1 MTRKEP
7 QFNDDLNTPI
17 AVTDPK
23 ELVRPDL
30 KPETQRTPRVQNLN
44 QTGSNWLLWMFV
56 IVSLFVSFGM
66 AFFGLEEA
74 GRYQAALTQA
84 ESQAKEL
91 EATIQRLNESQTQG
105 IGELAQSDAQMR
117 KMVQSVEARLKSDV
131 TKDLEA
137 LSKQVKSLQQDV
149 KNSDASSK
157 AVQLKLD
164 ESVALLSEQINTER
178 TRIDASSKAVQ
189 SKLDES
195 VALLSKQIN
204 TERTRID
211 ASSKAVQ
218 SKLDESVAL
227 LSEQINT
234 ERTRIDA
241 VSGTRQA
248 VMALS
253 EELRALKE
261 AYTTLNG
268 SLQQVSIGQAATE
281 QTVKDIQLVV
291 EGINEQLAQLE
302 TANNALIGLEVLS
315 EQVDRLAQQAKQ
327 QQQVIDAVDASRKQL
342 TQRIID
348 LDGRVNLALSPKEQ

>member
-117 KMVQSVEARLKSDV
+117 KMMQSVEARLKSDV

-137 LSKQVKSLQQDV
+137 LSKQVKSLQQDF
-149 KNSDASSK
+149 KNSDASSR

-164 ESVALLSEQINTER
+164 ESVALLSE
-178 TRIDASSKAVQ
+178 
-189 SKLDES
+189 
-195 VALLSKQIN
+195 QIN

>member
-17 AVTDPK
+17 AVPDPK
-23 ELVRPDL
+23 ESVRSDA
-30 KPETQRTPRVQNLN
+30 KPEAPRAPRVEKPKQS
-44 QTGSNWLLWMFV
+44 GSNWLLWMLV
-56 IVSLFVSFGM
+56 IASLCVSFGM

-91 EATIQRLNESQTQG
+91 EVTIQRLNESQAQG

-117 KMVQSVEARLKSDV
+117 KMMQSVESRLKSDV
-131 TKDLEA
+131 TKDLEVLA
-137 LSKQVKSLQQDV
+137 KQVKSLQQGV

-157 AVQLKLD
+157 A
-164 ESVALLSEQINTER
+164 A
-178 TRIDASSKAVQ
+178 Q

-195 VALLSKQIN
+195 I
-204 TERTRID
+204 
-211 ASSKAVQ
+211 
-218 SKLDESVAL
+218 AL

-261 AYTTLNG
+261 AHATLDG
-268 SLQQVSIGQAATE
+268 SLQQVSMGQAATE

-291 EGINEQLAQLE
+291 EGINEQLAQLA

-315 EQVDRLAQQAKQ
+315 EQVDRLTQQAEQ

>member
-157 AVQLKLD
+157 SVQLKLD
-164 ESVALLSEQINTER
+164 ESVALLSE
-178 TRIDASSKAVQ
+178 
-189 SKLDES
+189 
-195 VALLSKQIN
+195 QIN

>member
-17 AVTDPK
+17 AVADPK
-23 ELVRPDL
+23 ELVRPDA
-30 KPETQRTPRVQNLN
+30 KPETLRNPTVQNPK
-44 QTGSNWLLWMFV
+44 QSGSNWLLWMFV

-149 KNSDASSK
+149 K
-157 AVQLKLD
+157 
-164 ESVALLSEQINTER
+164 
-178 TRIDASSKAVQ
+178 
-189 SKLDES
+189 
-195 VALLSKQIN
+195 KQVKSIQ
-204 TERTRID
+204 EDVKKSD

-261 AYTTLNG
+261 AHTTLNG

-291 EGINEQLAQLE
+291 EGINEQLAQLAN
-302 TANNALIGLEVLS
+302 ANNALIGLEVLS

>member
-195 VALLSKQIN
+195 VALLS
-204 TERTRID
+204 
-211 ASSKAVQ
+211 
-218 SKLDESVAL
+218 
-227 LSEQINT
+227 EQINT

-291 EGINEQLAQLE
+291 EGINEQLAQLA
-302 TANNALIGLEVLS
+302 TANNALIGLEILS

>member
-7 QFNDDLNTPI
+7 QFNDDLNTSI
-17 AVTDPK
+17 AVADPK
-23 ELVRPDL
+23 ELVRPDA
-30 KPETQRTPRVQNLN
+30 KPETLRNPTVQNPK
-44 QTGSNWLLWMFV
+44 QSGSNWLLWMFV

-149 KNSDASSK
+149 
-157 AVQLKLD
+157 Q
-164 ESVALLSEQINTER
+164 
-178 TRIDASSKAVQ
+178 
-189 SKLDES
+189 
-195 VALLSKQIN
+195 KQVKSLQ
-204 TERTRID
+204 EDVKKSD

-261 AYTTLNG
+261 AHTTLNG

-291 EGINEQLAQLE
+291 EGINEQLAQLAN
-302 TANNALIGLEVLS
+302 ANNALIGLEVLS

>member
-7 QFNDDLNTPI
+7 QFSDDLNTPI

-164 ESVALLSEQINTER
+164 ESVALLSEQINIER
-178 TRIDASSKAVQ
+178 TRIDASS
-189 SKLDES
+189 
-195 VALLSKQIN
+195 
-204 TERTRID
+204 R
-211 ASSKAVQ
+211 AVQ

>member
-7 QFNDDLNTPI
+7 QFNDDLNTSI
-17 AVTDPK
+17 AVADPK
-23 ELVRPDL
+23 ELVRPDA
-30 KPETQRTPRVQNLN
+30 KPETLRNPTVQNPK
-44 QTGSNWLLWMFV
+44 QSGSNWLLWMFV

-149 KNSDASSK
+149 K
-157 AVQLKLD
+157 
-164 ESVALLSEQINTER
+164 
-178 TRIDASSKAVQ
+178 
-189 SKLDES
+189 
-195 VALLSKQIN
+195 KQVKSLQ
-204 TERTRID
+204 EDVKKSD

-261 AYTTLNG
+261 AHTTLNG

-291 EGINEQLAQLE
+291 EGINEQLAQLA
-302 TANNALIGLEVLS
+302 TANNALIGLEILS

>member
-17 AVTDPK
+17 AVADPK
-23 ELVRPDL
+23 ELVRPDA
-30 KPETQRTPRVQNLN
+30 KPETLRNPTVQNPK
-44 QTGSNWLLWMFV
+44 QSGSNWLLWMFV

-149 KNSDASSK
+149 KNSDASSR
-157 AVQLKLD
+157 AVQL
-164 ESVALLSEQINTER
+164 
-178 TRIDASSKAVQ
+178 
-189 SKLDES
+189 
-195 VALLSKQIN
+195 
-204 TERTRID
+204 
-211 ASSKAVQ
+211 
-218 SKLDESVAL
+218 KLDESVAL

>member
-17 AVTDPK
+17 AVADPK
-23 ELVRPDL
+23 ELVRPDA
-30 KPETQRTPRVQNLN
+30 KPETLRNPSVQNPK
-44 QTGSNWLLWMFV
+44 QSGSNWLLWMFV

-157 AVQLKLD
+157 AVQL
-164 ESVALLSEQINTER
+164 
-178 TRIDASSKAVQ
+178 
-189 SKLDES
+189 
-195 VALLSKQIN
+195 
-204 TERTRID
+204 
-211 ASSKAVQ
+211 
-218 SKLDESVAL
+218 KLDESVAL

>member
-17 AVTDPK
+17 AVADPK
-23 ELVRPDL
+23 ELVRPDA
-30 KPETQRTPRVQNLN
+30 KPETLRNPTVQNPK
-44 QTGSNWLLWMFV
+44 QSGSNWLLWMFV

-149 KNSDASSK
+149 K
-157 AVQLKLD
+157 
-164 ESVALLSEQINTER
+164 
-178 TRIDASSKAVQ
+178 
-189 SKLDES
+189 
-195 VALLSKQIN
+195 KQVKSLQ
-204 TERTRID
+204 EDVEKSD

-261 AYTTLNG
+261 AHTTLNG

-291 EGINEQLAQLE
+291 EGINEQLAQLAN
-302 TANNALIGLEVLS
+302 ANNALIGLEVLS

>member
-164 ESVALLSEQINTER
+164 ESVALLSEQIN
-178 TRIDASSKAVQ
+178 I
-189 SKLDES
+189 
-195 VALLSKQIN
+195 
-204 TERTRID
+204 ERTRID

-241 VSGTRQA
+241 LSGTRQA

>member
-17 AVTDPK
+17 AVADPK
-23 ELVRPDL
+23 ELVHPDAKL
-30 KPETQRTPRVQNLN
+30 ETLRNPTVQNPK
-44 QTGSNWLLWMFV
+44 QSGSNWLLWMFV

-149 KNSDASSK
+149 K
-157 AVQLKLD
+157 
-164 ESVALLSEQINTER
+164 
-178 TRIDASSKAVQ
+178 
-189 SKLDES
+189 
-195 VALLSKQIN
+195 KQVKSLQ
-204 TERTRID
+204 EDVKKQVKSLQEDVKKSD

-253 EELRALKE
+253 EELRVLKE
-261 AYTTLNG
+261 AHTTLNG

-291 EGINEQLAQLE
+291 EGINEQLAQLA
-302 TANNALIGLEVLS
+302 TANNALIGLEILT

>member
-17 AVTDPK
+17 AVADPK
-23 ELVRPDL
+23 ELVRPDA
-30 KPETQRTPRVQNLN
+30 KPETLRNPTVQNPK
-44 QTGSNWLLWMFV
+44 QSGSNWLLWMFV

-149 KNSDASSK
+149 K
-157 AVQLKLD
+157 
-164 ESVALLSEQINTER
+164 
-178 TRIDASSKAVQ
+178 
-189 SKLDES
+189 
-195 VALLSKQIN
+195 KQVKSLQ
-204 TERTRID
+204 EDVKKSD

-261 AYTTLNG
+261 AHTTLNG

-291 EGINEQLAQLE
+291 EGINEQLAQLA
-302 TANNALIGLEVLS
+302 TANNALIGLEILS

>member
-7 QFNDDLNTPI
+7 QFNDDLNAPI
-17 AVTDPK
+17 AVPELK
-23 ELVRPDL
+23 ESVRSDV
-30 KPETQRTPRVQNLN
+30 KPETPRPQRGEKPKQAGT
-44 QTGSNWLLWMFV
+44 NWLLWMMV
-56 IVSLFVSFGM
+56 VVSLCVSFGM

-91 EATIQRLNESQTQG
+91 EATIQRLNESQAQG

-131 TKDLEA
+131 TKDLDA
-137 LSKQVKSLQQDV
+137 LSKQVKSLQQRV
-149 KNSDASSK
+149 ASS
-157 AVQLKLD
+157 
-164 ESVALLSEQINTER
+164 E
-178 TRIDASSKAVQ
+178 
-189 SKLDES
+189 
-195 VALLSKQIN
+195 
-204 TERTRID
+204 

-234 ERTRIDA
+234 ERTRVDA

-253 EELRALKE
+253 EELRSLKE
-261 AYTTLNG
+261 TMATLD
-268 SLQQVSIGQAATE
+268 SDLKQVSTGQTVTE

-291 EGINEQLAQLE
+291 EGINEQLAQLA

-315 EQVDRLAQQAKQ
+315 EQVDRLTQQAEQ

>member
-30 KPETQRTPRVQNLN
+30 KPETQRTPTVQNLN

-164 ESVALLSEQINTER
+164 ESVALLSEQIN
-178 TRIDASSKAVQ
+178 I
-189 SKLDES
+189 
-195 VALLSKQIN
+195 
-204 TERTRID
+204 ERTRID

>member
-17 AVTDPK
+17 AV
-23 ELVRPDL
+23 PDL
-30 KPETQRTPRVQNLN
+30 KESIRPEAKPESPRPQRAEKPK
-44 QTGSNWLLWMFV
+44 QTGTSWLLWMMV
-56 IVSLFVSFGM
+56 VVSLCLSFGV

-91 EATIQRLNESQTQG
+91 EATIQRLNESQAQG

-131 TKDLEA
+131 TKDLDA
-137 LSKQVKSLQQDV
+137 LSKQVKALQRGV
-149 KNSDASSK
+149 ASAEASSK
-157 AVQLKLD
+157 
-164 ESVALLSEQINTER
+164 T
-178 TRIDASSKAVQ
+178 
-189 SKLDES
+189 
-195 VALLSKQIN
+195 
-204 TERTRID
+204 
-211 ASSKAVQ
+211 VQ

-234 ERTRIDA
+234 ERTRVDA
-241 VSGTRQA
+241 VAGTRQA

-253 EELRALKE
+253 EELRSLKE
-261 AYTTLNG
+261 ALG
-268 SLQQVSIGQAATE
+268 KLDMELQQVNTGQAATE

-291 EGINEQLAQLE
+291 EGINEQLTQLA

-315 EQVDRLAQQAKQ
+315 EQVERLTQQAEQ

>member
-17 AVTDPK
+17 AVADPK
-23 ELVRPDL
+23 ELVRPDA
-30 KPETQRTPRVQNLN
+30 KPETLRNPTVQNPK
-44 QTGSNWLLWMFV
+44 QSGSNWLLWMFV

-164 ESVALLSEQINTER
+164 ESVALLSE
-178 TRIDASSKAVQ
+178 
-189 SKLDES
+189 
-195 VALLSKQIN
+195 QIN

>member
-149 KNSDASSK
+149 KNSDASSR

-164 ESVALLSEQINTER
+164 ESVALLSE
-178 TRIDASSKAVQ
+178 
-189 SKLDES
+189 
-195 VALLSKQIN
+195 QIN

>member
-137 LSKQVKSLQQDV
+137 LSKQVKSLQQDF
-149 KNSDASSK
+149 KNSDASSR
-157 AVQLKLD
+157 AVQL
-164 ESVALLSEQINTER
+164 
-178 TRIDASSKAVQ
+178 
-189 SKLDES
+189 
-195 VALLSKQIN
+195 
-204 TERTRID
+204 
-211 ASSKAVQ
+211 
-218 SKLDESVAL
+218 KLDESVAL

>member
-7 QFNDDLNTPI
+7 QFNDDLNTSI
-17 AVTDPK
+17 AVADPK
-23 ELVRPDL
+23 ELVRPDA
-30 KPETQRTPRVQNLN
+30 KPETLRNPTVQNPK
-44 QTGSNWLLWMFV
+44 QSGSNWLLWMFV

-137 LSKQVKSLQQDV
+137 LAKQVKSLQQDV
-149 KNSDASSK
+149 K
-157 AVQLKLD
+157 
-164 ESVALLSEQINTER
+164 
-178 TRIDASSKAVQ
+178 
-189 SKLDES
+189 
-195 VALLSKQIN
+195 KQVKSLQ
-204 TERTRID
+204 EDVKKSD

-261 AYTTLNG
+261 AHTTLNG

-291 EGINEQLAQLE
+291 EGINEQLAQLAN
-302 TANNALIGLEVLS
+302 ANNALIGLEVLS

>member
-178 TRIDASSKAVQ
+178 I
-189 SKLDES
+189 
-195 VALLSKQIN
+195 
-204 TERTRID
+204 RID

-268 SLQQVSIGQAATE
+268 SLQQISIGQAATE

>member
-7 QFNDDLNTPI
+7 QFNDDLNTSI
-17 AVTDPK
+17 AVADPK
-23 ELVRPDL
+23 ELVRPDA
-30 KPETQRTPRVQNLN
+30 KPETLRNPTVQNPK
-44 QTGSNWLLWMFV
+44 QSGSNWLLWMFV

-149 KNSDASSK
+149 K
-157 AVQLKLD
+157 
-164 ESVALLSEQINTER
+164 
-178 TRIDASSKAVQ
+178 
-189 SKLDES
+189 
-195 VALLSKQIN
+195 KQVKSLQ
-204 TERTRID
+204 EDVKKSD

-261 AYTTLNG
+261 AHTTLNG

-291 EGINEQLAQLE
+291 EGINEQLAQLAN
-302 TANNALIGLEVLS
+302 ANNALIGLEVLS

>member
-17 AVTDPK
+17 AVADPK
-23 ELVRPDL
+23 ELVRPDA
-30 KPETQRTPRVQNLN
+30 KPETLRNPTVQNPK
-44 QTGSNWLLWMFV
+44 QSGSNWLLWMFV

-149 KNSDASSK
+149 K
-157 AVQLKLD
+157 
-164 ESVALLSEQINTER
+164 
-178 TRIDASSKAVQ
+178 
-189 SKLDES
+189 
-195 VALLSKQIN
+195 KQVKSLQ
-204 TERTRID
+204 EDVKKSD

-261 AYTTLNG
+261 AHTTLNG
-268 SLQQVSIGQAATE
+268 SLQRVSIGQAATE

-291 EGINEQLAQLE
+291 EGINEQLAQLAN
-302 TANNALIGLEVLS
+302 ANNALIGLEVLS

>member
-17 AVTDPK
+17 AVADPK
-23 ELVRPDL
+23 ELVRPDA
-30 KPETQRTPRVQNLN
+30 KPETLRNPTVQNPK
-44 QTGSNWLLWMFV
+44 QSGSNWLLWMFV

-149 KNSDASSK
+149 K
-157 AVQLKLD
+157 
-164 ESVALLSEQINTER
+164 
-178 TRIDASSKAVQ
+178 
-189 SKLDES
+189 
-195 VALLSKQIN
+195 KQVKSLQ
-204 TERTRID
+204 EDVKKSD

-261 AYTTLNG
+261 AHTTLNG

-291 EGINEQLAQLE
+291 EGINEQLAQLAN
-302 TANNALIGLEVLS
+302 ANNALIGLEILS

>member
-164 ESVALLSEQINTER
+164 
-178 TRIDASSKAVQ
+178 K
-189 SKLDES
+189 
-195 VALLSKQIN
+195 
-204 TERTRID
+204 
-211 ASSKAVQ
+211 
-218 SKLDESVAL
+218 SVAL